1 MTSFH
6 RRIESFYSRQQRSLV
21 ESRFQVVW
29 ALAIGAV
36 LWLWGSTP
44 LGARIDLFVSI
55 FALFGAL
62 VALVAIWT
70 AWRVRRVVHRL
81 RSLAPDD
88 RGEVLGRHIAPEAR
102 DFHAKRLAAEGSV
115 EVDGVVERFPFS
127 PVDRREAFAL
137 FWGAAAIATIAL
149 AVAHGVG
156 GVREGAR
163 GLALFT
169 GMLAVLTMPVF
180 SRRSYRLASVIEL
193 TPFAIIEVRPDGRRR
208 WLYWRQPLTLQNRPW
223 LRRVD
228 LAPQGSRDH
237 IALHYARVVFDG
249 LIAVVLER
257 GGFQHA
263 ASYEG
268 ESVKTRN

>member
-6 RRIESFYSRQQRSLV
+6 RRIESFYSRRQRSLF

-29 ALAIGAV
+29 ALAVGA
-36 LWLWGSTP
+36 LFGLWGSTP
-44 LGARIDLFVSI
+44 LGQRIDLFVLM

-62 VALVAIWT
+62 FAVVALWT
-70 AWRVRRVVHRL
+70 AWRVRRVAHRL

-88 RGEVLGRHIAPEAR
+88 RDEVLGQHMAPEAR
-102 DFHAKRLAAEGSV
+102 DFYAKRLAAEGSV

-127 PVDRREAFAL
+127 AVDRREALAL
-137 FWGAAAIATIAL
+137 FWGATTIATITL

-156 GVREGAR
+156 GVHEGWR
-163 GLALFT
+163 GLALAT
-169 GMLAVLTMPVF
+169 GMLAVLAMPVL
-180 SRRSYRLASVIEL
+180 SRRSYRLASVIEV
-193 TPFAIIEVRPDGRRR
+193 TPFAIIEVRTDGRRR

-223 LRRVD
+223 LRRLD
-228 LAPQGSRDH
+228 LAPQGSRDR
-237 IALHYARVVFDG
+237 IPLHYARVGFDR

-263 ASYEG
+263 A
-268 ESVKTRN
+268 

>member
-6 RRIESFYSRQQRSLV
+6 RRIESFYSRQQRGLF

-29 ALAIGAV
+29 ALVIGAV
-36 LWLWGSTP
+36 FWLWGSTP
-44 LGARIDLFVSI
+44 IGQRIDLFVII

-62 VALVAIWT
+62 VALMALWA
-70 AWRVRRVVHRL
+70 AWRVRRAVHRL

-88 RGEVLGRHIAPEAR
+88 RDEVLGQHIAPEAR
-102 DFHAKRLAAEGSV
+102 DFYAKRLAAEGSV

-127 PVDRREAFAL
+127 PVDRRETFAL
-137 FWGAAAIATIAL
+137 FWGAAAIATISL

-156 GVREGAR
+156 GVHQGWR
-163 GLALFT
+163 GLALAA

-193 TPFAIIEVRPDGRRR
+193 TPFAIIEVRADGRRR

-237 IALHYARVVFDG
+237 IPLHYARVGFDR
-249 LIAVVLER
+249 LITVVLDR

-263 ASYEG
+263 A
-268 ESVKTRN
+268 